1 MAATDR
7 THEST
12 TTGSPRHPAGPLA
25 DRPLPERIGRY
36 VIRRELGRGGMGF
49 VYEAEDPRLKRTV
62 ALKIVPQELAGDPER
77 RAQFEREAQIL
88 ASIRHPNIA
97 TIHSF
102 EEAAGTTFLTMEM
115 VSGESLSAFL
125 ARGALP
131 IEFALRTCRQVALA
145 LEAAHRSG
153 VVHCDLKPQ
162 NIMLSKEGEV
172 KLLDF
177 GLAAVPV
184 EHASPAAGDSV
195 DPSPASDPEIAGTPS
210 YMSPEQ
216 WSGAEV
222 TPRIDLWAFG
232 CVLYECLAG
241 RRAFSGGI
249 QREARGQRIVGPD
262 FALLPSET
270 PTEVT
275 ALVRRCLAGEPSD
288 RPETILVVRRAI
300 EEALAQGPGAGIGD
314 ARLTGAALH
323 NLPRRNSPF
332 VGRLAEKHEV
342 GKLLAGERLVTL
354 TGAGGTGKTR
364 LAIEAATSALPRFPG
379 GAWLVDLSPLSDPE
393 LLPLTVSAALRVQ
406 EESGRAL
413 LDTLVARLAD
423 RPPLLLV
430 LDNAEHLLAACAH
443 LAEALLQQ
451 VPGIR
456 LLVTSRE
463 PLGITGE
470 WTFHVRPLAVPD
482 DDDAQPPAELAQVEA
497 VRLLLDR
504 LRAVD
509 PRFELTTENAPAV
522 SRICR
527 RLDGIP
533 LALELAAARARVLPV
548 EAIADRLGDRFRLL
562 NAGSRTALPRHQ
574 TLRALIDWSYDQLTE
589 LEQTLF
595 RRLAAFAGGWTLEAA
610 EEVAAF
616 GALDSWAVVDLLFQL
631 VSKSVVERDEVGEAA
646 TGLTRYR
653 MLETIRDYARD
664 RLLAA
669 GEAEAIARRHRQ
681 YFSELAATAAPK
693 LIGPQQAHWLAR
705 LDAEQDNLRRAI
717 DGFAAP
723 GEIES
728 ALKMARALGR
738 YWMTRA
744 RYSEGLAVCEG
755 LLWLTKETPSEARP
769 GALFWLGIFRSY
781 RGDLSGA
788 SQAGE
793 EFLACCRAAGDER
806 GSATAL
812 NQLGA
817 IAEQQT
823 DFARARACYEESL
836 SIRRRIDDRAGI
848 AQSLNNLGVVA
859 MRDGEPK
866 QALAYYEESLAIR
879 KERGDQLA
887 IAQSLHNLGVAW
899 SWLHEL
905 DRANA
910 CYVASLKI
918 AREVGDP
925 HGVAGTLTN
934 LGAVAIWSDQL
945 AEARGFLE
953 EALPLWQRL
962 GIDYGRAETI
972 ETAGVL
978 LGKEGRPVD
987 AVKLLAVAENLR
999 TRTGILH
1006 SAYEEEQLAGVIDL
1020 LRATLGAERFDQIWS
1035 EGQSMSTDDA
1045 STLALS
1051 AVAS

>member
-12 TTGSPRHPAGPLA
+12 TTGSPRRPAGPLP
-25 DRPLPERIGRY
+25 DRPLPECIGRY

-49 VYEAEDPRLKRTV
+49 VYEAEDSRLKRTV
-62 ALKIVPQELAGDPER
+62 ALKIVPQELAGDPAR

-102 EEAAGTTFLTMEM
+102 EESAGTTFLTMEM
-115 VSGESLSAFL
+115 VSGDPLSALL
-125 ARGALP
+125 ARGPLS

-177 GLAAVPV
+177 GLAVTG
-184 EHASPAAGDSV
+184 AG
-195 DPSPASDPEIAGTPS
+195 SDAGIAGTPS

-216 WSGAEV
+216 WSGAAAH
-222 TPRIDLWAFG
+222 PSIDLWAFG
-232 CVLYECLAG
+232 CVLYECMAG
-241 RRAFSGGI
+241 RRAFSGRI
-249 QREARGQRIVGPD
+249 ARDAAGRHSMRPD
-262 FALLPSET
+262 LDGLPPET
-270 PTEVT
+270 PAGIT
-275 ALVRRCLAGEPSD
+275 ALVRSCLAETPAD
-288 RPETILVVRRAI
+288 RPESALAIRRTI
-300 EEALAQGPGAGIGD
+300 EEALAQAPGAGIGD
-314 ARLTGAALH
+314 ARLAGAALH

-332 VGRLAEKHEV
+332 VGRLAEKRDV
-342 GKLLAGERLVTL
+342 GRMLADERLVTL

-364 LAIEAATSALPRFPG
+364 LALEVAAGTLPRLPG
-379 GAWLVDLSPLSDPE
+379 GAWLVDLSPLSDPA
-393 LLPLTVSAALRVQ
+393 LLPHTVAAALGVH
-406 EESGRAL
+406 EEAGRPITEA
-413 LDTLVARLAD
+413 LVARLAD
-423 RPPLLLV
+423 RPPLLLI

-443 LAEALLQQ
+443 LAEVLLQQ

-482 DDDAQPPAELAQVEA
+482 DDDARPLSALAQVEA
-497 VRLLLDR
+497 VRLFLDR

-509 PRFELTTENAPAV
+509 PRFELTAENAPAV

-533 LALELAAARARVLPV
+533 LALELAAARVRVLPV

-616 GALDSWAVVDLLFQL
+616 GGLDSWAVVDLLFQL

-646 TGLTRYR
+646 TGLSRYR

-664 RLLAA
+664 RLIAA
-669 GEAEAIARRHRQ
+669 GEAEPIALRHRR
-681 YFSELAATAAPK
+681 YFSGLAEAAAAK
-693 LIGPQQAHWLAR
+693 LTGPEQAHWLAR
-705 LDAEQDNLRRAI
+705 FDAEQDNMRRAL
-717 DGFAAP
+717 DGFAAAP

-728 ALKMARALGR
+728 ALKMSRFLGR
-738 YWMTRA
+738 YWMTRG
-744 RYSEGLAVCEG
+744 RYSEGLAVYEG
-755 LLWLTKETPSEARP
+755 LVWVAGESPTEARS
-769 GALFWLGIFRSY
+769 GALFWLAIFRTY
-781 RGDLSGA
+781 RGDMKGSA
-788 SQAGE
+788 QAGAE
-793 EFLACCRAAGDER
+793 CLAACRAMGDER
-806 GSATAL
+806 GSAMAL
-812 NQLGA
+812 NHLGA
-817 IAEQQT
+817 IAEQQA
-823 DFARARACYEESL
+823 DFVTARACYQESL
-836 SIRRRIDDRAGI
+836 EIRRRIADRAGI

-859 MRDGEPK
+859 MRDGQPR
-866 QALAYYEESLAIR
+866 QALDYYEESLAIR

-887 IAQSLHNLGVAW
+887 IGQSLHNLGVAW
-899 SWLHEL
+899 SWLRDFE
-905 DRANA
+905 RANA

-934 LGAVAIWSDQL
+934 LGAVAVWSDQL
-945 AEARGFLE
+945 TEARAFLE

-962 GIDYGRAETI
+962 GLDYGRAETI
-972 ETAGVL
+972 EMVGVL

-987 AVKLLAVAENLR
+987 AVKLLAVAADMRVRSN
-999 TRTGILH
+999 IPH
-1006 SAYEEEQLAGVIDL
+1006 STFEHEYLSGVMDR
-1020 LRATLGAERFDQIWS
+1020 LRATLGGERFDRIWS
-1035 EGQSMSTDDA
+1035 EGRAMSVDEA
-1045 STLALS
+1045 CTLAL
-1051 AVAS
+1051 AGAAGH

>member
-1 MAATDR
+1 MAATDQS
-7 THEST
+7 HEST
-12 TTGSPRHPAGPLA
+12 TTGSPRRRAGPLP

-102 EEAAGTTFLTMEM
+102 EEAAGTTFLTME
-115 VSGESLSAFL
+115 VVAGESLSAFL

-184 EHASPAAGDSV
+184 EHASPTAGDGA
-195 DPSPASDPEIAGTPS
+195 DPGPASDPEIAGTPS

-270 PTEVT
+270 PAEVT
-275 ALVRRCLAGEPSD
+275 ALVQRCLAGEPAD
-288 RPETILVVRRAI
+288 RPESMLVVRRAI
-300 EEALAQGPGAGIGD
+300 EEMLARAPGAGIGD
-314 ARLTGAALH
+314 ARLSGAELH

-332 VGRLAEKHEV
+332 VGRLAEKREV

-364 LAIEAATSALPRFPG
+364 LAIEAATSALARFPG
-379 GAWLVDLSPLSDPE
+379 GAWLTDLSPLSDPE
-393 LLPLTVSAALRVQ
+393 LLPLTVAAALGVP
-406 EESGRAL
+406 EEPGQAL
-413 LDTLVARLAD
+413 LDTLSARLAE

-443 LAEALLQQ
+443 LAEALLQH

-470 WTFHVRPLAVPD
+470 WTFHVRPLAVPG
-482 DDDAQPPAELAQVEA
+482 DDDAQPPAALGNVEA
-497 VRLLLDR
+497 VRLFLDR

-509 PRFELTTENAPAV
+509 PRFELTPENAPAV

-664 RLLAA
+664 RLVAA
-669 GEAEAIARRHRQ
+669 GEAETISVRHRR
-681 YFSELAATAAPK
+681 YFLGLAEVAATK
-693 LIGPQQAHWLAR
+693 LTGPQQAHWLAR
-705 LDAEQDNLRRAI
+705 LDAEQDNMRRAI
-717 DGFAAP
+717 DGFAAAP

-738 YWMTRA
+738 YWMTRG

-755 LLWLTKETPSEARP
+755 LVWLTKETSSEARRV
-769 GALFWLGIFRSY
+769 ALFWLGIFRTY

-788 SQAGE
+788 IQSGE
-793 EFLACCRAAGDER
+793 ESLASCRAAGDER

-817 IAEQQT
+817 IAEQQA

-836 SIRRRIDDRAGI
+836 AIRRRIDDRAGI

-859 MRDGEPK
+859 MRHGEAK
-866 QALAYYEESLAIR
+866 QALGYYEESLAIR
-879 KERGDQLA
+879 KERGDQLG
-887 IAQSLHNLGVAW
+887 IGQSLHNLGVSW
-899 SWLHEL
+899 SWLRDFE
-905 DRANA
+905 RANA

-925 HGVAGTLTN
+925 HAIAGTLTN
-934 LGAVAIWSDQL
+934 LGAVAVWSDQL
-945 AEARGFLE
+945 TEARTFLE

-962 GIDYGRAETI
+962 GLDYGRAETI
-972 ETAGVL
+972 EMAGVL

-987 AVKLLAVAENLR
+987 AVKLLAASVNLR
-999 TRTGILH
+999 ERTGIPH
-1006 SAYEEEQLAGVIDL
+1006 SAFEREYIGGVNDQ
-1020 LRATLGAERFDQIWS
+1020 LRATLGDERFDQIWS
-1035 EGQSMSTDDA
+1035 EGRALSTDDA
-1045 STLALS
+1045 ITLALS
-1051 AVAS
+1051 TA